1 MMEARMQCEAV
12 LLSMLIA
19 CRCMS
24 PASVAVAG
32 ITLVRKAGG
41 EVAEAACI
49 IELPEL
55 KGREKVAPCNVDLF
69 VLVQKEGL

>member
-1 MMEARMQCEAV
+1 MHCEAV
-12 LLSMLIA
+12 LLIGRYTA
-19 CRCMS
+19 CLCMP
-24 PASVAVAG
+24 PASFAVAG